1 MKIINGDSLKI
12 LKTLDTESIDCI
24 ITSPPYWQL
33 RDYNISGQI
42 GLEENIE
49 EYIEKLMLIMDELYR
64 VLKKSGTFFLNI
76 GDTYSNVNSKFSKRS
91 NKKRGKE
98 NTFKVIPRKT
108 NIQRKSKMMIPERLC
123 IKMIDQGWILRNEII
138 WHKPNVLPESLNDRF
153 TNDFEKIFFFTKN
166 QKYYFKKQYKP
177 YSEKTL
183 NGFKDGVMPTGKKK
197 ILEAGES
204 KTAMKRIDK
213 PWKTIYNENGRNMR
227 TVWSIATKG
236 IKEGHY
242 ASFPEE
248 LVKRCLLAGCPIDGI
263 VLDPFLGSGTTL
275 KVAKSLNLNGV
286 GVELKKEYIEIA
298 VSRIGEGL
306 FNKIEV
312 DYESFNANKA

>member
-1 MKIINGDSLKI
+1 MKIINGDSLKV

>member
-98 NTFKVIPRKT
+98 NIFKVIPRKT

-166 QKYYFKKQYKP
+166 QKYYFKKQYEP

-183 NGFKDGVMPTGKKK
+183 NGFKDKVMPTGKKK
-197 ILEAGES
+197 MLEAGES

-275 KVAKSLNLNGV
+275 KVAKRLNLNGV

-312 DYESFNANKA
+312 DYESFNVNKA

>member
-1 MKIINGDSLKI
+1 MKIINGDSLKV

-98 NTFKVIPRKT
+98 NIFKVIPRKT

-166 QKYYFKKQYKP
+166 QKYYFKKQYEP

-197 ILEAGES
+197 MLEAGES

-213 PWKTIYNENGRNMR
+213 PWKAIYNENGRNMR

-236 IKEGHY
+236 IKERHY

-312 DYESFNANKA
+312 DYESFNVNKA

>member
-98 NTFKVIPRKT
+98 NIFKVIPRKT

-166 QKYYFKKQYKP
+166 QKYYFKKQYEP
-177 YSEKTL
+177 YSKKTL

-197 ILEAGES
+197 MLEAGES

-312 DYESFNANKA
+312 DYESLNVNKT

>member
-24 ITSPPYWQL
+24 VTSPPYWQL

-153 TNDFEKIFFFTKN
+153 TNDFEKIFFFTKS
-166 QKYYFKKQYKP
+166 QKYYFKKQYEP

-183 NGFKDGVMPTGKKK
+183 NDFKDGVMPTGKKK
-197 ILEAGES
+197 MLEAGES

-312 DYESFNANKA
+312 DYESFNVNKA

>member
-1 MKIINGDSLKI
+1 MKIINGDSLKV

-49 EYIEKLMLIMDELYR
+49 EYIEKLMLIMNELYR

-166 QKYYFKKQYKP
+166 QKYYFKKQYEP

-183 NGFKDGVMPTGKKK
+183 NDFKYGVMPTGKKK
-197 ILEAGES
+197 MLEAGES

-298 VSRIGEGL
+298 LSRIGEGL

-312 DYESFNANKA
+312 DYESFNVNKA

>member
-1 MKIINGDSLKI
+1 M
-12 LKTLDTESIDCI
+12 
-24 ITSPPYWQL
+24 
-33 RDYNISGQI
+33 
-42 GLEENIE
+42 
-49 EYIEKLMLIMDELYR
+49 
-64 VLKKSGTFFLNI
+64 
-76 GDTYSNVNSKFSKRS
+76 
-91 NKKRGKE
+91 
-98 NTFKVIPRKT
+98 
-108 NIQRKSKMMIPERLC
+108 
-123 IKMIDQGWILRNEII
+123 
-138 WHKPNVLPESLNDRF
+138 
-153 TNDFEKIFFFTKN
+153 
-166 QKYYFKKQYKP
+166 
-177 YSEKTL
+177 
-183 NGFKDGVMPTGKKK
+183 
-197 ILEAGES
+197 LEAGES

-306 FNKIEV
+306 FNKMEV
-312 DYESFNANKA
+312 DYESFNVNKA

>member
-98 NTFKVIPRKT
+98 NIFKVIPRKT

-138 WHKPNVLPESLNDRF
+138 WHKPNVLPEALNDRF

-166 QKYYFKKQYKP
+166 QKYYFKKQYEP
-177 YSEKTL
+177 YSDKTL
-183 NGFKDGVMPTGKKK
+183 NSFKDGK
-197 ILEAGES
+197 IPNSHKYLEAGKS
-204 KTAMKRIDK
+204 KCGMREGKEWINIVSEK
-213 PWKTIYNENGRNMR
+213 GRNMR

-286 GVELKKEYIEIA
+286 GVELKKEYIEMA

-312 DYESFNANKA
+312 DYESFNVNKA

>member
-1 MKIINGDSLKI
+1 MKIINGDSLKV

-98 NTFKVIPRKT
+98 NIFKVIPRKT

-166 QKYYFKKQYKP
+166 QKYYFKKQYEP
-177 YSEKTL
+177 YSEKTS

-197 ILEAGES
+197 MLEAGES

>member
-1 MKIINGDSLKI
+1 MKIINGDSLKV

-98 NTFKVIPRKT
+98 NTFKTIPRKT

-166 QKYYFKKQYKP
+166 QKYYFKKQYEP
-177 YSEKTL
+177 YSKKTL

-197 ILEAGES
+197 MLEAGES

-312 DYESFNANKA
+312 DYESFNVNKA

>member
-42 GLEENIE
+42 GLEENVE

-166 QKYYFKKQYKP
+166 QKYYFKKQYEP

-183 NGFKDGVMPTGKKK
+183 NSFKDGVMPTGKKK
-197 ILEAGES
+197 MLEAGES

-312 DYESFNANKA
+312 DYESFNVNKA

>member
-42 GLEENIE
+42 GLEENVE

-98 NTFKVIPRKT
+98 NIFKVIPRKT

-166 QKYYFKKQYKP
+166 QKYYFKKQCEP

-197 ILEAGES
+197 MLEAGES

-286 GVELKKEYIEIA
+286 GVELKKEYIEMA

-312 DYESFNANKA
+312 DYESLNVNKA

>member
-98 NTFKVIPRKT
+98 NIFKVIPRKT

-153 TNDFEKIFFFTKN
+153 TNDFEKYFSLQKIKN
-166 QKYYFKKQYKP
+166 
-177 YSEKTL
+177 
-183 NGFKDGVMPTGKKK
+183 
-197 ILEAGES
+197 
-204 KTAMKRIDK
+204 
-213 PWKTIYNENGRNMR
+213 TISRSSMNH
-227 TVWSIATKG
+227 I
-236 IKEGHY
+236 
-242 ASFPEE
+242 
-248 LVKRCLLAGCPIDGI
+248 
-263 VLDPFLGSGTTL
+263 
-275 KVAKSLNLNGV
+275 
-286 GVELKKEYIEIA
+286 LKK
-298 VSRIGEGL
+298 L
-306 FNKIEV
+306 
-312 DYESFNANKA
+312 

>member
-1 MKIINGDSLKI
+1 
-12 LKTLDTESIDCI
+12 
-24 ITSPPYWQL
+24 
-33 RDYNISGQI
+33 
-42 GLEENIE
+42 
-49 EYIEKLMLIMDELYR
+49 
-64 VLKKSGTFFLNI
+64 
-76 GDTYSNVNSKFSKRS
+76 
-91 NKKRGKE
+91 
-98 NTFKVIPRKT
+98 
-108 NIQRKSKMMIPERLC
+108 
-123 IKMIDQGWILRNEII
+123 MIDQGWILRNEII

-166 QKYYFKKQYKP
+166 QKYYFKKQYEP

-197 ILEAGES
+197 MLEAGES

-213 PWKTIYNENGRNMR
+213 PWKAIYNENGRNMR

-236 IKEGHY
+236 IKERHY

-298 VSRIGEGL
+298 VSRIGKGL

-312 DYESFNANKA
+312 DYESFNVNKA

>member
-312 DYESFNANKA
+312 DYESFNVNKA